1 LWQEK
6 ENEEKEQD
14 KLAAMAILSQGD
26 LKLLNFIRLGELT
39 AYYPHIIEFLI
50 DVIEESDEIGNV
62 NILDT
67 LKRLREAAL
76 QAKEE
81 TTTEPLDSSFQPQH
95 EENLEKLSRALNKA
109 IISLE
114 SQNNFGK
121 DRKDEGLA
129 SSGLTRGGIDLN
141 PDNLN
146 MRTISSGLQ
155 FNLPLQTIRKFQASN
170 GLTFQI
176 MKIEKGV
183 DLKSVLGIEEEEKEV
198 SYLSH

>member
-1 LWQEK
+1 MWQEK

-155 FNLPLQTIRKFQASN
+155 FNLPPSNYPQIPGFKWAYFPDYEDRKGC
-170 GLTFQI
+170 GL
-176 MKIEKGV
+176 
-183 DLKSVLGIEEEEKEV
+183 KECV
-198 SYLSH
+198 GD